1 MGSGVTFISEPY
13 SKVLNVSEW
22 TLFTEWSYL
31 ALVQKYLG
39 LKIRK
44 LQELILWAKDLQ
56 ITQHLSGDQYRIR
69 VSSWIV
75 KFSNFLLILVKKLW
89 SSQKCHFLINMFE
102 FSCETSA
109 SARNIK
115 IGQVLPFSIIWS
127 FVFLFFLIFILWA
140 FVANLRKI
148 LAKFS
153 PSWPKIQKSK
163 KFIKVKNK
171 TNLRYYWTWPNFMF
185 LALPAVSH

>member
-89 SSQKCHFLINMFE
+89 SSQKCHFLKNMFE

-127 FVFLFFLIFILWA
+127 FVFLFFFNFHSLGICGQLKE
-140 FVANLRKI
+140 NLGKVFAK
-148 LAKFS
+148 LAKNT
-153 PSWPKIQKSK
+153 K
-163 KFIKVKNK
+163 K
-171 TNLRYYWTWPNFMF
+171 
-185 LALPAVSH
+185 